1 MVSVTDA
8 PPKDRSAALRG
19 RRRDDRGTVA
29 VLVTILMTTLLG
41 VAALVVDVGV
51 ARDRSRQA
59 QAAVDSAALAAAIV
73 MLRNDGQPAA
83 RDAAKAYLRAN
94 FRTPEDRKDEIAADW
109 DACTG
114 CIVFTTT
121 TVTVSSGPL
130 PQDDIKSPAIF
141 GSVYGASGFVT
152 PATATATWSSP
163 LAGDCL
169 LCVVENARFDGGSRG
184 VSLVDGGNAKIGEK
198 LDIRSPGSLTVRSG
212 DNFRGEAG
220 HGRPTV
226 DPGRQVLPLAS
237 FTDPYEGSAAAD
249 PWSVIGD
256 PSSIPM
262 ARYDAAAGRCRPPYG
277 KSIASITAA
286 DATTCPG
293 FGHGMYVIHPG
304 SNVIMPARAASSFT
318 VTPRAGGDG
327 VLFFLTC
334 GLGSPYPCSGWNP
347 DGAYLDRIG
356 KSLTLKGLTAAS
368 GVLAP
373 FRGFSI
379 IADRHNTGT
388 WYSGSDRHILGN
400 TRNGDLVIHGN
411 VYLPGQD
418 LVANGHTTVH
428 GQVVVGGDLTVDV
441 EQACTLTCLTIK
453 TPTLVRPPPKKVR
466 LLVTHPTES

>member
-1 MVSVTDA
+1 
-8 PPKDRSAALRG
+8 
-19 RRRDDRGTVA
+19 VA

-59 QAAVDSAALAAAIV
+59 QAAVDSAALAAAMV
-73 MLRNDGQPAA
+73 MLRNDGQSAA
-83 RDAAKAYLRAN
+83 SDAAKAYLRAN
-94 FRTPEDRKDEIAADW
+94 FRPPEGRKDEIAADW
-109 DACTG
+109 DACDG
-114 CIVFTTT
+114 CIVFTST
-121 TVTVSSGPL
+121 TVTVSSDPL
-130 PQDDIKSPAIF
+130 PQDDTKSPAIF

-163 LAGDCL
+163 LAGDCQ
-169 LCVVENARFDGGSRG
+169 LCVVEDAHFDDGSRG
-184 VSLVDGGNAKIGEK
+184 VSLVDGGNARIGGR

-212 DNFRGEAG
+212 DIFRGEAW
-220 HGRPTV
+220 HGQPTV

-249 PWSVIGD
+249 PWSVIGA

-262 ARYDAAAGRCRPPYG
+262 ARYDATTGRCRPPYG
-277 KSIASITAA
+277 KSIASIAAA

-293 FGHGMYVIHPG
+293 FGRGMYVIHPG
-304 SNVIMPARAASSFT
+304 SNVIMPAGASSSFA

-347 DGAYLDRIG
+347 DGAYLDGIG
-356 KSLTLKGLTAAS
+356 KSFTLKGLTATS
-368 GVLAP
+368 GILAP

-379 IADRHNTGT
+379 IADRRNTGT
-388 WYSGSDRHILGN
+388 WYSGSDRHILGS
-400 TRNGDLVIHGN
+400 TLNGDLVIHGN

-418 LVANGHTTVH
+418 LVADDRTTIH
-428 GQVVVGGDLTVDV
+428 GQVVVGGDLTVGI
-441 EQACTLTCLTIK
+441 EQACASTCLTIK
-453 TPTLVRPPPKKVR
+453 TPTLVRPPPRKVR
-466 LLVTHPTES
+466 LLVTQPTGS